1 MDPFAMTV
9 LKLKDMGFFHLLL
22 YILSSAV
29 FYGLLRKTQIFG
41 PAERNI
47 AVNATVSFVAAF
59 MVLAVP
65 ILRGVDI
72 VGQFEMF
79 FVQSLIA
86 ILIMMVGVML
96 AGMVFPP
103 DLPGHLAKVFGKG
116 GFWSIILVGGIIVG
130 FIILVTSGMTN
141 IFFPVGI
148 PGMPED
154 ILITVGVIIVLAIT
168 VVLISALGGRG
179 KKE

>member
-9 LKLKDMGFFHLLL
+9 IKLKEMGFFHLLL

-41 PAERNI
+41 PPERNV

-65 ILRGVDI
+65 ILRGIDV
-72 VGQFEMF
+72 VSQFEMF
-79 FVQSLIA
+79 FIQSLSA
-86 ILIMMVGVML
+86 ILIMMVGVL
-96 AGMVFPP
+96 FAGMVFPP
-103 DLPGHLAKVFGKG
+103 DLPGHLSKVFGKG
-116 GFWSIILVGGIIVG
+116 GFWSVVLVGGIIVG
-130 FIILVTSGMTN
+130 LVVLVSSSMTD
-141 IFFPVGI
+141 IFYPEKLAI
-148 PGMPED
+148 PED
-154 ILITVGVIIVLAIT
+154 VLITIGVVIILAIT
-168 VVLISALGGRG
+168 VVLVSALGG